1 MKYTIIVI
9 LIFLKISFLFGQIP
23 YEVVVPSI
31 NDAWRITVVEENDKM
46 YVTTYS
52 GFKEVNLLNTQATPI
67 DRNDIIFL
75 ISAGDSDY
83 LYFIRG
89 YDPIFDPNIR
99 LIRANPNES
108 TINYEEFGSTPGFP
122 GTSIYSVPL
131 VDEFHFYFDYGGV
144 LHRKRLN
151 SNESVQKYLLA
162 NAPCDVL
169 SMAKNNGRMYV
180 GEIGCSGNIPDIYTI
195 DVNDANPEY
204 TLFLEDI
211 GRVFSMQYR
220 FGYLYFIREY
230 WDGSQLSNVISRV
243 PVDNPSLATVEDLSE
258 EFSGNQVKQMQIYN
272 GTIFFVNDTGNIYK
286 LSETLSTLDNSKNS
300 YMSLYPNPA
309 KDGFKISGI
318 YNKNNY
324 VIFNVLGLKVMEG
337 STSPN
342 DIISV
347 NQLATGV
354 YFVKIEGTDDALRL
368 VKQ

>member
-1 MKYTIIVI
+1 
-9 LIFLKISFLFGQIP
+9 
-23 YEVVVPSI
+23 
-31 NDAWRITVVEENDKM
+31 
-46 YVTTYS
+46 
-52 GFKEVNLLNTQATPI
+52 
-67 DRNDIIFL
+67 
-75 ISAGDSDY
+75 
-83 LYFIRG
+83 
-89 YDPIFDPNIR
+89 
-99 LIRANPNES
+99 
-108 TINYEEFGSTPGFP
+108 
-122 GTSIYSVPL
+122 
-131 VDEFHFYFDYGGV
+131 
-144 LHRKRLN
+144 
-151 SNESVQKYLLA
+151 
-162 NAPCDVL
+162 
-169 SMAKNNGRMYV
+169 MYV

-286 LSETLSTLDNSKNS
+286 LSETLSTLDSPQDS
-300 YMSLYPNPA
+300 HTSIFPNPA
-309 KDGFKISGI
+309 GDGFKISGI
-318 YNKNNY
+318 KKKKYYSIYNL
-324 VIFNVLGLKVMEG
+324 LGLKVSEG